1 MRVEPERSP
10 SPPADASALVKI
22 ASFTGMRALAWAE
35 DILYASRGYQLLSC
49 APQRPLEWQPVAQFR
64 PPAWRQFTSRIALA
78 HRLVRDGFHALNVLS
93 SGYIIG
99 AVPGAIITRHPN
111 QPHFEITH
119 KILRGTR
126 PLHIAS
132 TPDGTLYWGEYFD
145 NRDRSEVFIYGSSDQ
160 GANWSVAYTFPAKA
174 IRHVHNIVHDPWQD
188 CLWILTGDYEH
199 ECRIL
204 RASCDLRT
212 VEPVLE
218 WNQQTR
224 AVALIPTPDALYFS
238 SDTPLETNFIYRL
251 SRSGELAK
259 VASING
265 SSIYGCA
272 VGSTLFF
279 STMVE
284 PSSSNAS
291 REVHI
296 YRSDDAWNW
305 QHCLAWEKD
314 AWPMH
319 YFQYGNAILPDGINH
334 SHLLAVTTIAVRA
347 DDQQMGLWRV
357 NSSQPG

>member
-1 MRVEPERSP
+1 MRVEAERSP
-10 SPPADASALVKI
+10 SKVPDDPCALVKV
-22 ASFTGMRALAWAE
+22 ASFSGMRALAWS
-35 DILYASRGYQLLSC
+35 DDVLYASRGYQLLSC
-49 APQRPLEWQPVAQFR
+49 APQKSLTWQPVAKFR

-93 SGYIIG
+93 SGHIIG
-99 AVPGAIITRHPN
+99 AVPGAIVTRRPN

-119 KILRGTR
+119 KVSRGTR

-160 GANWSVAYTFPAKA
+160 GATWSVAYTFPAKA
-174 IRHVHNIVHDPWQD
+174 VRHVHNIVHDPWQN
-188 CLWILTGDYEH
+188 CVWILTGDYER

-204 RASCDLRT
+204 RASCDLQT

-218 WNQQTR
+218 GNQQTR
-224 AVALIPTPDALYFS
+224 AVALLPTPEALYFS

-251 SRSGELAK
+251 SRRGELAK
-259 VASING
+259 VATING

-296 YRSDDAWNW
+296 YRSDDGWNW
-305 QHCLAWEKD
+305 QQCLAWDKD
-314 AWPMH
+314 NWPMR
-319 YFQYGNAILPDGINH
+319 YFQYGNAILPDGVNH
-334 SHLLAVTTIAVRA
+334 SRMLAVTTIAVRGA
-347 DDQQMGLWRV
+347 DQQMGLWRV
-357 NSSQPG
+357 NA

>member
-1 MRVEPERSP
+1 MPVDP
-10 SPPADASALVKI
+10 SALVKV
-22 ASFTGMRALAWAE
+22 ASFTWDARPCVVRRRSVRIPRLSVAVLR
-35 DILYASRGYQLLSC
+35 ASRIS
-49 APQRPLEWQPVAQFR
+49 EWQPVAKFR

-93 SGYIIG
+93 SGHIIA
-99 AVPGAIITRHPN
+99 AVPGAIITRRPN

-160 GANWSVAYTFPAKA
+160 GATWSVAYTFPAKA
-174 IRHVHNIVHDPWQD
+174 IRHVHNIVHDPWQN

-204 RASCDLRT
+204 QATCDLRT

-218 WNQQTR
+218 GNQQTR

-238 SDTPLETNFIYRL
+238 SDTPLEKNFIYRL

-259 VASING
+259 VRHDQRILNIRMRRRLDACFSPPWSNQVHRTRAG
-265 SSIYGCA
+265 KCA
-272 VGSTLFF
+272 FIEATTVGTGN
-279 STMVE
+279 
-284 PSSSNAS
+284 NAS
-291 REVHI
+291 HGKRTPGRCAI
-296 YRSDDAWNW
+296 SSMAMRSCRMESITA
-305 QHCLAWEKD
+305 
-314 AWPMH
+314 
-319 YFQYGNAILPDGINH
+319 
-334 SHLLAVTTIAVRA
+334 HLLAVTTIALRGA
-347 DDQQMGLWRV
+347 DQQMGLWRV